1 MAKIRVKSK
10 DGLIEVRSKLD
21 NEERINER
29 EMEVLSTKII
39 RGIMR
44 PTAETDRKLLYIS
57 PSGIRLS
64 EYLRRGVSLNDFFL
78 LLAQSLEVIKS
89 VGRNSFNINN
99 LILDTDK
106 VFVNEYTKELHFI
119 YQPVVSANA
128 VCNIAGFLF
137 DIVYSVNLG
146 LNEDYGCI
154 NQLANYMRS
163 LQVVSVMAMEKY
175 ILNVYP
181 QVYQQIKR
189 QNFGKSEY
197 IGNGKE
203 FYYRDNIPAYENNRA
218 DFQNPPMPPRENDDE
233 ATSLLN
239 EESEGTALLDESEG
253 TTVLDTVP
261 VKAYPYMIRKS
272 NYDKIEINKPVFRIG
287 KERSYVDCF
296 VANNNAVS
304 RLHADII
311 TKNDRYFIKDNNSTN
326 KTYVNGAPVQ
336 PMTEYEIYDGDE
348 IVLANEPFEFHIG

>member
-128 VCNIAGFLF
+128 ACNIAGFLF

-203 FYYRDNIPAYENNRA
+203 FYYRDNIPPYENNRA

>member
-1 MAKIRVKSK
+1 MAKIRVKAK

-21 NEERINER
+21 KEENINER

-64 EYLRRGVSLNDFFL
+64 EYLGRGISLNDFFL
-78 LLAQSLEVIKS
+78 VLAQSLEVIKS

-128 VCNIAGFLF
+128 FCNIAGFLF

-203 FYYRDNIPAYENNRA
+203 FYYRDNIPPYENKRA
-218 DFQNPPMPPRENDDE
+218 DFGNPPISSQGNDAE

-261 VKAYPYMIRKS
+261 EKVYPYMIRKS

-326 KTYVNGAPVQ
+326 KTYVNGTPIK